1 MNEWTNIHI
10 SNVKRHLH
18 LIYLCS
24 KHFFFTHWRNEFM
37 TIDTDCYFALRKVRV
52 FIRSVT
58 SQKRK
63 SNLCGNNTSEYP
75 HGHRDVKERPRGEL
89 IMFIEISI
97 YQRGKVFDIQ
107 KELSSFS
114 ISFPMLIINLFSV
127 WQDFW
132 FSLYLKL
139 SNFYSLRLLSW
150 YLQRAG
156 HQHLYIL
163 ICLDYSFHHLNIHC
177 NLELYWIGLFEW
189 MFLFLSISILPR
201 WVDYSNV
208 TSKLESNRSVDVFAT
223 AFKFRHCIITSNR
236 IIKKMW

>member
-1 MNEWTNIHI
+1 MWINTQWTNE
-10 SNVKRHLH
+10 R
-18 LIYLCS
+18 IYTFLTS
-24 KHFFFTHWRNEFM
+24 KDIYILFICVLNIFFSTHWRNEFI
-37 TIDTDCYFALRKVRV
+37 TSDTDCYFALRKVRV

-114 ISFPMLIINLFSV
+114 ISFAMLIINIFSV

-139 SNFYSLRLLSW
+139 SNL
-150 YLQRAG
+150 
-156 HQHLYIL
+156 
-163 ICLDYSFHHLNIHC
+163 
-177 NLELYWIGLFEW
+177 
-189 MFLFLSISILPR
+189 
-201 WVDYSNV
+201 
-208 TSKLESNRSVDVFAT
+208 
-223 AFKFRHCIITSNR
+223 
-236 IIKKMW
+236 